1 MGNSS
6 STASTTQAG
15 SILGIISFSV
25 IVLVVLVLAY
35 MNGVFKS
42 ITKINGAPLF
52 FALLAIILN
61 SVFASLSS
69 TWTLSA
75 KVNMIWSILGCV
87 GLLSI
92 AIGVGVYYTYK
103 DDLTSISEYVQIML
117 PVSILI
123 SIIAGSM
130 IIMQKLTLP

>member
-6 STASTTQAG
+6 STASTTQTG
-15 SILGIISFSV
+15 SILGIISFTV
-25 IVLVVLVLAY
+25 ILLVVAVFAY
-35 MNGVFKS
+35 MNGVFS
-42 ITKINGAPLF
+42 GINKINGSPLF

-103 DDLTSISEYVQIML
+103 DDLTSMAQYVQIML